1 MNEIKVLGT
10 EEIDGQTF
18 VGIEG
23 GFGEGKRSML
33 VRDIAEAHGVNV
45 KRLNENIERNRKRFK
60 DGVEIINL
68 KNNSVVAQNDLKK
81 MGFSQQAINRS
92 SNIYLLSERGY
103 SKLLKIMDSDAAWEQ
118 YDKFVDGYFQYRKA
132 ATQTK
137 PMSATDQ
144 LRLATKSVVEL
155 DDRVTELENNAAL
168 SPTDYTTIG
177 TEVSRR
183 VHAYAKL
190 HHIADTGALFKDLN
204 GQIKQVTGAGNRSR
218 IKAKDY
224 DMVIEFISNWTPT
237 TATLTLVKQTELE
250 V

>member
-1 MNEIKVLGT
+1 MNELIEIQMNERNEREVSARELHRQLGSKKKFSDWWKQQVSNYIENVDYNAGHSEVTTNQYGGTKLMNDYMLTVDTAKEIALMAGT
-10 EEIDGQTF
+10 EKGKQIRRYF
-18 VGIEG
+18 IEA
-23 GFGEGKRSML
+23 EKQL
-33 VRDIAEAHGVNV
+33 KAIAMQPA
-45 KRLNENIERNRKRFK
+45 
-60 DGVEIINL
+60 
-68 KNNSVVAQNDLKK
+68 
-81 MGFSQQAINRS
+81 
-92 SNIYLLSERGY
+92 
-103 SKLLKIMDSDAAWEQ
+103 
-118 YDKFVDGYFQYRKA
+118 
-132 ATQTK
+132 K
-137 PMSATDQ
+137 PMSATEQ
-144 LRLATKSVVEL
+144 LRLVSESTIEL

-224 DMVIEFISNWTPT
+224 DMVIEFINNWEPT
-237 TATLTLVKQTELE
+237 TATMTLVKQTALE

>member
-10 EEIDGQTF
+10 EEIDGTSF

-33 VRDIAEAHGVNV
+33 VRDIAEAIETTT
-45 KRLNENIERNRKRFK
+45 KKLNQNIERNRKRFM
-60 DGVEIINL
+60 DGVDIIDL
-68 KNNSVVAQNDLKK
+68 EENSVVTHSDLKK

-103 SKLLKIMDSDAAWEQ
+103 AKLLKIMDSDTAWAQ
-118 YDKFVDGYFQYRKA
+118 YDKFVDGYFQYRKN

-137 PMSATDQ
+137 PMTATEQ
-144 LRLATKSVVEL
+144 LRLVSESTIEL
-155 DDRVTELENNAAL
+155 DDRVTELENNAPL

-177 TEVSRR
+177 AEVSRR

-190 HHIADTGALFKDLN
+190 HHISDKSALFKDLN

-224 DMVIEFISNWTPT
+224 DMVIEFISNWEPT
-237 TATLTLVKQTELE
+237 TATMTLVKQTSLE